1 MTSGQPFCLG
11 CKQSRHF
18 GFGIT
23 IRKYFFLYLHFKKL
37 MLIEILC
44 DIPVLDFNSLYRTL
58 FYIIRVFIGV
68 LNYDRVI
75 FFIATLYILCS
86 IVVHNKSS
94 ISFVDSCLIFIKSSQ
109 HISEM
114 NIVLDYD
121 NVQPCCV

>member
-1 MTSGQPFCLG
+1 
-11 CKQSRHF
+11 
-18 GFGIT
+18 
-23 IRKYFFLYLHFKKL
+23 